1 MTKGTTGQERQ
12 NSPTHTIQYKK
23 EEEKMSK
30 KIWSRIIVKKRKKEE
45 NFNGIILFFYSLL
58 TTKVKTYGK
67 GRGRGSLENRDPRS
81 KIKSPLW
88 LNTA

>member
-30 KIWSRIIVKKRKKEE
+30 KIWSRIIVKKKKEGRKFQR
-45 NFNGIILFFYSLL
+45 NHPFFILYWP
-58 TTKVKTYGK
+58 
-67 GRGRGSLENRDPRS
+67 PRL
-81 KIKSPLW
+81 KHMEKEEEEDH
-88 LNTA
+88 